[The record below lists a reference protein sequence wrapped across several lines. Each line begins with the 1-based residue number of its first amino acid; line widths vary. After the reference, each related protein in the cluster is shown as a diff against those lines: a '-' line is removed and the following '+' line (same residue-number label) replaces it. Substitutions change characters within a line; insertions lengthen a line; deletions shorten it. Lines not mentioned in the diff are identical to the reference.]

1 VDFISE
7 IWSRAKKL
15 NKTIVLPETD
25 DPRTLKAAEMIVKA
39 RLAKIL
45 LVGNSI
51 DVQKAAAKASA
62 DISGIQII
70 DPLDHPKL
78 DEYIRIYKEKM
89 EKRDKKIS
97 LDEAKRLV
105 STDLPTFSGLL
116 VDQKEADG
124 LVMGAT
130 HATADTVR
138 VAINCIGLAEGIS
151 LISSFFMMVLQDRTF
166 GEDGVLF
173 YADCGVVPN
182 PDAEQ
187 LASIAISTAES
198 FRKMLFE
205 EPRIAMLSFSTKGS
219 AKHPDVDKVVS
230 ATNIVKQKKPDLAI
244 DGEFQ
249 ADAALV
255 PFVAKKKAPESPIQ
269 GDANILIFPDLDAG
283 NIAYKLTQR
292 LAGAQA
298 FGPIL
303 QGTRKPVNDLS
314 RGCSAEDIVN
324 VTAITALQAA

>member
-1 VDFISE
+1 MDFISE

-15 NKTIVLPETD
+15 DKTIVLPEAD
-25 DPRTLKAAEMIVKA
+25 DPRTLKAAETITKA
-39 RLAKIL
+39 RLAKVI
-45 LVGNSI
+45 LVGNEI
-51 DVQKAAAKASA
+51 DIEKYARAASA
-62 DISGIQII
+62 DISGIRIVN
-70 DPLDHPKL
+70 PLDHPKL
-78 DEYIRIYKEKM
+78 DEFVKQYKDKM
-89 EKRDKKIS
+89 DGRGKKVSI
-97 LDEAKRLV
+97 DEARRLV
-105 STDLPTFSGLL
+105 STDLPTFGGMM
-116 VDQKEADG
+116 VDQNEADG

-130 HATADTVR
+130 HATADTIR
-138 VAINCIGLAEGIS
+138 VAINCVGLAEGIP
-151 LISSFFMMVLQDRTF
+151 LISSFFMMVLQNKEL

-182 PDAEQ
+182 PTAEQ
-187 LASIAISTAES
+187 LATIAISTADS

-219 AKHPDVDKVVS
+219 AKHPDVEKVIE
-230 ATNIVKQKKPDLAI
+230 AARIAKEKKPDLVL

-255 PFVAKKKAPESPIQ
+255 PFVAKKKAPDSPIQ

-283 NIAYKLTQR
+283 NISYKLTQR

-324 VTAITALQAA
+324 VAAITALQAA